1 MITCSWSTFL
11 CYCKKTPYLWFIMK
25 KQTLWTSQ
33 TCHNRHRVKYGL
45 DQWAFGRLDYF
56 LDYFSDHLLDYFV
69 NLLFYQKVIF
79 RVVFYS
85 SIGLRRVEMVLWK
98 WPQNNDR
105 NNISP
110 QFETTV
116 SKCNNEYIIPVFF
129 FKKNNGQNSPTC
141 F

>member
-1 MITCSWSTFL
+1 MG
-11 CYCKKTPYLWFIMK
+11 
-25 KQTLWTSQ
+25 LWTI
-33 TCHNRHRVKYGL
+33 GL
-45 DQWAFGRLDYF
+45 VFGLF
-56 LDYFSDHLLDYFV
+56 FGPFIGLFCKPA
-69 NLLFYQKVIF
+69 FYQKVIF

-129 FKKNNGQNSPTC
+129 FFK
-141 F
+141 